1 MGLWEKPDIFLVE
14 KSTFAKRWEDV
25 VFSIKSGVAIYAFYQ
40 ATQDLQESEDQQDQL
55 VPRVTQDPR
64 G

>member
-25 VFSIKSGVAIYAFYQ
+25 VFSIKSGVAIYVFYQ
-40 ATQDLQESEDQQDQL
+40 APQDLQESEDQQDQL